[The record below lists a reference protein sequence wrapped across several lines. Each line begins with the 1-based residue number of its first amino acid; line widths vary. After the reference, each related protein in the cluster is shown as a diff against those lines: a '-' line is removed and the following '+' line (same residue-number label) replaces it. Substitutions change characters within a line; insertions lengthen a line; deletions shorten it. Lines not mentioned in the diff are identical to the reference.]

1 MDLQEAFGLVVRRER
16 KRLGLTQEQL
26 AELADL
32 HTNYIGLV
40 ERGRTSAAL
49 DTISSLAQAL
59 ERRPSQLLRAAE
71 REVLAGR

>member
-1 MDLQEAFGLVVRRER
+1 MDLQEAFGSVVRRER
-16 KRLGLTQEQL
+16 TRLGLTQEQL

-49 DTISSLAQAL
+49 DTIASLAQAL
-59 ERRPSQLLRAAE
+59 KRRPSQLLRAAE
-71 REVLAGR
+71 REMLAGR